1 MIQRHMRSHTDEKP
15 YSCEFCK
22 RGLSQV
28 TTLKKHRKDR
38 KMAGKAEEEQKLSLA
53 ADNPDK
59 VKTWTKVKLVRILE
73 SSNRCKLGST
83 FIIVNNNE
91 Y

>member
-1 MIQRHMRSHTDEKP
+1 
-15 YSCEFCK
+15 
-22 RGLSQV
+22 
-28 TTLKKHRKDR
+28 
-38 KMAGKAEEEQKLSLA
+38 MAGKAEEEQKLSLA

-59 VKTWTKVKLVRILE
+59 VKTWTKVKFCRILE

-83 FIIVNNNE
+83 FIIINNNE